1 MKNQSDQKLKKEN
14 IVKEFLDNEMNK
26 LPEFDNWQ
34 GTKLAGVQER
44 EENSTNSKK
53 ICSKNTQIYH

>member
-1 MKNQSDQKLKKEN
+1 
-14 IVKEFLDNEMNK
+14 MNK
-26 LPEFDNWQ
+26 LPEFDNCQ
-34 GTKLAGVQER
+34 ETKLAGVQER